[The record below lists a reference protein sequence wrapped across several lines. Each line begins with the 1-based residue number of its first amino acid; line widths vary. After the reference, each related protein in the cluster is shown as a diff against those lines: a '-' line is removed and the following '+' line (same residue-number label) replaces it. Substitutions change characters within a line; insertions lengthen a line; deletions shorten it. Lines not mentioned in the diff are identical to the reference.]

1 MPGYNI
7 PTQAV
12 ITALCER
19 AFELLG
25 LQLPSAPNRPA
36 TWPAIRVPDGTIA
49 RLLALQLRCQDDVKL
64 QEINA
69 LPTLYRSYRLIE
81 RTGSSRG
88 KLPA

>member
-1 MPGYNI
+1 MPGYKI

-12 ITALCER
+12 ISALCER
-19 AFELLG
+19 AFEFLG
-25 LQLPSAPNRPA
+25 WQLTPEPTTPA
-36 TWPAIRVPDGTIA
+36 TWPAIRVRNGMTL
-49 RLLALQLRCQDDVKL
+49 RLLALQLRCQDDAKL